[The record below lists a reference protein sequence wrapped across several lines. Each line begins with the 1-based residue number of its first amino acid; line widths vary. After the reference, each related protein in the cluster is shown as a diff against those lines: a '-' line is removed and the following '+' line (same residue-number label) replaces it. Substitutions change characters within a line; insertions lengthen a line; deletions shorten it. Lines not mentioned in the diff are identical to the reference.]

1 MIKLIFWKT
10 NYEIF
15 LGNSD
20 LIKNTQG
27 SDTLSKENINLII
40 FNSKN
45 EETKDKFMEELE
57 KKSINSFNS
66 FISYSENSQHQI
78 IKMEKE
84 IKILKS
90 KIKNSK
96 IVLEDKK
103 NIKIIFFDKEKNIE
117 FPLEISYS
125 DGETFSIIINYL
137 FEKFPELEEK
147 GIKKF
152 IYNGKQVL
160 RNKKIKEIGLINNS
174 KIIIQF

>member
-1 MIKLIFWKT
+1 MKKQ
-10 NYEIF
+10 
-15 LGNSD
+15 
-20 LIKNTQG
+20 K
-27 SDTLSKENINLII
+27 INLW
-40 FNSKN
+40 KN
-45 EETKDKFMEELE
+45 Q
-57 KKSINSFNS
+57 KKNQSISFNS
-66 FISYSENSQHQI
+66 FISYSENSQRQI

-103 NIKIIFFDKEKNIE
+103 NTKIIFFDKEKNIE

-125 DGETFSIIINYL
+125 DGETFSIIINDL
-137 FEKFPELEEK
+137 FDKFPELEEK